1 MNWYQGRASEAQS
14 GRVPTVGHRTS
25 KPGRR
30 GSRVILAMG
39 ALVATLLGTA
49 LAAPGVAG
57 ASSPA
62 DQGVTAKSISVGI
75 PYVNFAALASLG
87 VKIDEGNIPD
97 AYNALIANM
106 NAHGGVDGRKL
117 VPYFAEM
124 NPALPAD
131 AVSSCTALTEDDH
144 VFVAMEPVYPDCYEQ
159 DHDTPVIAG
168 SLPGTLPSGSA
179 PDFTLLPPDEA
190 YDPLQLAAFDKRG
203 AFKGKKV
210 GIFYASGSD
219 ADEVRVVQSDLKKL
233 HVNVVLTAED
243 SAPATDAVASD
254 QQVKTIAVKFQD
266 AGVNEVIGVGGS
278 GSTTWPKALLD
289 NQSTYKPPWIATSE
303 ASLIASVQSAKGQN
317 PYMDNV
323 LTSTAV
329 PSFYQMWKDPA
340 VQKCVAVVRKAH
352 PSDTIDAPV
361 NPASPNATASGADVT
376 YAGVVEAC
384 QYLAIFAKIAAAA
397 GKHLT
402 VASFTKAGYG
412 LRNVT
417 FPGSDGPVSFAPN
430 QAYAIGR
437 VNIVTYDPTS
447 KNLVALPS
455 SSSN

>member
-1 MNWYQGRASEAQS
+1 
-14 GRVPTVGHRTS
+14 
-25 KPGRR
+25 
-30 GSRVILAMG
+30 
-39 ALVATLLGTA
+39 
-49 LAAPGVAG
+49 
-57 ASSPA
+57 
-62 DQGVTAKSISVGI
+62 
-75 PYVNFAALASLG
+75 
-87 VKIDEGNIPD
+87 
-97 AYNALIANM
+97 
-106 NAHGGVDGRKL
+106 
-117 VPYFAEM
+117 
-124 NPALPAD
+124 
-131 AVSSCTALTEDDH
+131 

-203 AFKGKKV
+203 TFKGKKV

-219 ADEVRVVQSDLKKL
+219 ADEVKVVQSDLKKL

-266 AGVNEVIGVGGS
+266 AGVNEVVGVGGS

-329 PSFYQMWKDPA
+329 PSFYQMWKDPE

-352 PSDTIDAPV
+352 PSDTIDAPA

-384 QYLAIFAKIAAAA
+384 QYLAIFAKIADAA

-412 LRNVT
+412 LRDVT
-417 FPGSDGPVSFAPN
+417 FPGSDGPVSFGPN

-455 SSSN
+455 SSTK